1 MRPGVS
7 LQLVA
12 ACETFPAENPVA
24 DERPLAGVQPDVSSE
39 QRRFPERL
47 LAAGDV
53 TDVLSLPHLP
63 GPAERPHKHTQSD
76 IQASFTQDTQYL
88 RRIKVCILLGK

>member
-24 DERPLAGVQPDVSSE
+24 DERPLASVQPDVSSE

-47 LAAGDV
+47 LATGDV

-76 IQASFTQDTQYL
+76 IQASFTQDTRYL
-88 RRIKVCILLGK
+88 RRIKVCILMGK